1 MTEVVF
7 VLTEE
12 TDDGFSVIGV
22 YDTFPL
28 ALAEKIA
35 IIREFYDVSE
45 EEVSDENIDKEF
57 SDFVTYDIVMREL
70 KIK

>member
-45 EEVSDENIDKEF
+45 EEISDENIDKEF

-70 KIK
+70 KSK

>member
-7 VLTEE
+7 VLTEK
-12 TDDGFSVIGV
+12 TDDGTTVVGV
-22 YDTFPL
+22 YKTHAL

-45 EEVSDENIDKEF
+45 EQVADENIDKEF
-57 SDFVTYDIVMREL
+57 SDFVTYDIVQRKL
-70 KIK
+70 VVK

>member
-7 VLTEE
+7 VLTEK

-70 KIK
+70 KSK

>member
-70 KIK
+70 KSK